1 MAHVRTLTLVGAA
14 LALMALGAGTAG
26 ATVVERG
33 HYTDEPYSFT
43 HTDCGVKLDVA
54 GTSSGNF
61 RTRAGKGKTDTAF
74 FGLDNYSFTE
84 TWTNAANGRY
94 FTITANA
101 LFNEIR
107 AKRVEGTVFEF
118 WAVEAG
124 QFRLFDSS
132 GKLVARDRG
141 SILWHILF
149 DTEGDDV
156 PGGEVIQEF
165 EPVLRGQHP
174 GFENF
179 CGLITPLI
187 GS

>member
-1 MAHVRTLTLVGAA
+1 MARVRTLTFVATAA
-14 LALMALGAGTAG
+14 VVTTLGAGTAG

-33 HYTDEPYSFT
+33 HYSDEPYSFT
-43 HTDCGVKLDVA
+43 HTDCGVKLDVT
-54 GTSSGNF
+54 GTGSGHF

-74 FGLDNYSFTE
+74 FGLDNYSFSE
-84 TWTNAANGRY
+84 TWTNAANGKS

-101 LFNEIR
+101 SFNEIR
-107 AKRVEGTVFEF
+107 AHRVEGTVFEF

-124 QFRLFDSS
+124 QFRMYDST
-132 GKLVARDRG
+132 GRLVARDRG

-165 EPVLRGQHP
+165 EPVLRGKHP
-174 GFENF
+174 GFEDF